1 MSAAL
6 ASWSALGTTAEVAV
20 ADPAALPAA
29 RRAVEG
35 ELALIDAACSRFR
48 DDSELSALNSAG
60 GAPVRVSPV
69 LMGALEAALRA
80 ARVSGGAVD
89 PTIGAALA
97 AAGYD
102 RDFAALPADGPAV
115 RAMPAPGWRQ
125 LRLNHRRG
133 EAVLA
138 PWVSL
143 DLGATAKALASDRCA
158 EAAARA
164 IGDGVL
170 VSLGGDV
177 AVCGPAPGRGWA
189 IGVADDHRERGPVPT
204 VLVRTGGLAT
214 SSTTQRRWRRGGQT
228 VHHILDPRTGLPA
241 APVWRTVSVAAASCV
256 AANTLSTAAIVW
268 GADAPIRLAAAGVPA
283 RLVREDGRVVT
294 TGGWPPDR
302 TTSRT
307 ASAAREVI
315 ASVDRTA
322 TETS

>member
-1 MSAAL
+1 MSVAL

-29 RRAVEG
+29 QRAVEH

-102 RDFAALPADGPAV
+102 RDFAALPEDGPAV
-115 RAMPAPGWRQ
+115 HAQPAPGWRE
-125 LRLNHRRG
+125 LRLDRERG

-138 PWVSL
+138 PWVQL
-143 DLGATAKALASDRCA
+143 DLGATAKALAADRCA
-158 EAAARA
+158 RAAYEAA
-164 IGDGVL
+164 GDGVL
-170 VSLGGDV
+170 VSLGGDL
-177 AVCGPAPGRGWA
+177 AVSGPAPGRGWA
-189 IGVADDHRERGPVPT
+189 IRIADSHRERGPVPT
-204 VLVRTGGLAT
+204 VLVRAGGLAT
-214 SSTTQRRWRRGGQT
+214 SSTTQRRWRRDGES
-228 VHHILDPRTGLPA
+228 VHHILDPATGLPT
-241 APVWRTVSVAAASCV
+241 APVWRTVSVAADSCV

-268 GADAPIRLAAAGVPA
+268 GADAPLRLRAAGVPA
-283 RLVREDGRVVT
+283 RLVAEDGRVVT
-294 TGGWPPDR
+294 TGGWPADR
-302 TTSRT
+302 EPERPRVRIPARRLRT
-307 ASAAREVI
+307 GR
-315 ASVDRTA
+315 RG
-322 TETS
+322 

>member
-1 MSAAL
+1 MTALAAWAAL
-6 ASWSALGTTAEVAV
+6 GSTAEVAV

-29 RRAVEG
+29 RRAVER

-48 DDSELSALNSAG
+48 EDSELSALNAAG
-60 GAPVRVSPV
+60 GAPVRVGPV
-69 LMGALEAALRA
+69 LMEALQAAVRA

-102 RDFAALPADGPAV
+102 RDFAALPDDGPAV
-115 RAMPAPGWRQ
+115 RPMPAPGWQQ
-125 LRLNHRRG
+125 LRLDAARG

-138 PWVSL
+138 PWARL

-158 EAAARA
+158 DAAARA
-164 IGDGVL
+164 AGDGVL

-177 AVCGPAPGRGWA
+177 AVRGRPPGRGWA

-204 VLVRTGGLAT
+204 VLVRAGGLAT
-214 SSTTQRRWRRGGQT
+214 SSTTQRRWRRGGQS

-241 APVWRTVSVAAASCV
+241 RPVWRTVSVAASSCV

-268 GADAPIRLAAAGVPA
+268 GADAPVRLAAAGVPA
-283 RLVREDGRVVT
+283 RLVGEDGRVVT
-294 TGGWPPDR
+294 TGGWPADR
-302 TTSRT
+302 
-307 ASAAREVI
+307 AARERR
-315 ASVDRTA
+315 S
-322 TETS
+322 